1 MKKRL
6 NSFVEKLL
14 SMKPEL
20 ISRFH
25 VTHLAI
31 FGSYVRGEE
40 TLKSDLDILVTFSVL
55 PSLFEFI
62 ELQIYLSET
71 LDIKVDLAILEDLRP
86 QISEVVMAE
95 KINIV

>member
-1 MKKRL
+1 
-6 NSFVEKLL
+6 
-14 SMKPEL
+14 L

-25 VTHLAI
+25 VSQLSL

-40 TLKSDLDILVTFSVL
+40 TPQSDLDILVYFSIM

-71 LDIKVDLAILEDLRP
+71 LHIKVDLAILEDLKP
-86 QISEVVMAE
+86 IISKNVLAE
-95 KINIV
+95 KITIV